1 MEKPKFII
9 DLHNE
14 AVSHIMNIILDSES
28 FMYTK
33 FAPEFK
39 KFIKNQ
45 CILPCSY
52 EYFDDIWKNE
62 DYKAELERIMSTFKL
77 PQWK

>member
-1 MEKPKFII
+1 
-9 DLHNE
+9 
-14 AVSHIMNIILDSES
+14 MNIILDSES